1 MAFPSGFSQG
11 KVNLPL
17 KALFLLETQALDL
30 RYLGCQPLRQM
41 QNSPK
46 LAILQSLDSMD
57 AVQMGEVLKYI
68 KGVLNT
74 TNRTI
79 SYQTF
84 KSEALKEI
92 AQALKDEPTTTGMH
106 QAA

>member
-1 MAFPSGFSQG
+1 M
-11 KVNLPL
+11 L
-17 KALFLLETQALDL
+17 
-30 RYLGCQPLRQM
+30 
-41 QNSPK
+41 NSPK

-57 AVQMGEVLKYI
+57 AVQMEEVLKYI
-68 KGVLNT
+68 KSVLNT

-79 SYQTF
+79 SYQVF

-92 AQALKDEPTTTGMH
+92 AQALRDEPIVPGVP